1 MISEKGN
8 NQLDQFMCSHG
19 YKQQNKSIFI
29 LVSPMSFCPFSFG
42 HCVVCPSLT
51 YGFLLPLWYRQTLP
65 CQRNIIGMQ
74 NKERFN
80 FVCVCLRIL
89 N

>member
-51 YGFLLPLWYRQTLP
+51 YGF
-65 CQRNIIGMQ
+65 
-74 NKERFN
+74 
-80 FVCVCLRIL
+80 
-89 N
+89 